1 MAKRVIQFQRPP
13 QQDPDGPLE
22 WATFQVGANRMVIDL
37 RGPEPKL
44 RTDPAQVISI
54 ERKRKQRRKTT

>member
-1 MAKRVIQFQRPP
+1 MAKRVIRFPKPP
-13 QQDPDGPLE
+13 QPDSDGPIE

-44 RTDPAQVISI
+44 RTDPAEVISI
-54 ERKRKQRRKTT
+54 EKKRKRSRKKM